1 MPQARETLTV
11 NKRTYICDFSRGGLN
26 TRSIRSYPNL
36 APRPQIRI
44 ISFSEGCALAVEVK
58 SEFIWE
64 RFEGGFRSLWLFEGL
79 KIWKVDT
86 YLTILNYLTL

>member
-1 MPQARETLTV
+1 MA
-11 NKRTYICDFSRGGLN
+11 G
-26 TRSIRSYPNL
+26 
-36 APRPQIRI
+36 
-44 ISFSEGCALAVEVK
+44 EVK

-64 RFEGGFRSLWLFEGL
+64 RFEGSFRGLWLFEGL